1 MKFEGK
7 GENTRKRMKV
17 MCDTNDGFI
26 ISEKDLELRGA
37 GDFFGTMQHGL
48 PEFKIANLFE
58 DVETLKLV
66 QSVAM
71 KILSEDPKLEKDV
84 NKQLKM
90 LIRDKFLKRI
100 EI

>member
-26 ISEKDLELRGA
+26 ISEKRFRIKRSRRL
-37 GDFFGTMQHGL
+37 FGTMQHGL

>member
-84 NKQLKM
+84 NKQLKI